1 MTVDEA
7 LTEWHTKR
15 RRMGCVAAANWFCKR
30 VPGFKPL
37 RRSSYTEEGYL
48 YQHVVASNGRVIID
62 LSPYADGPKQDQA
75 LPKTTRLAPWT

>member
-7 LTEWHTKR
+7 LDEWYTKR
-15 RRMGCVAAANWFCKR
+15 RRMGCVAAADWFCKR

-37 RRSSYTEEGYL
+37 RRTFYTEDGHL
-48 YQHVVASNGRVIID
+48 YQHVVATNGRVIID
-62 LSPYADGPKQDQA
+62 LSPYADGPKEDKA